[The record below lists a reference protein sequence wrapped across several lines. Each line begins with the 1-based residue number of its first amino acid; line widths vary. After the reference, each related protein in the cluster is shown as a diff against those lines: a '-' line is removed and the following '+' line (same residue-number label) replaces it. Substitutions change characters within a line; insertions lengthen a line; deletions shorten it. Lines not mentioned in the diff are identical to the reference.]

1 MNWTNL
7 WRELFGRTEFFG
19 IDMGFWVAMAA
30 VLLLVLLL
38 NVLFWGMKP
47 KHRPPCGEN
56 RPEQ

>member
-1 MNWTNL
+1 MNWAMIWVN
-7 WRELFGRTEFFG
+7 LFGTASFLG

-47 KHRPPCGEN
+47 KHRPPRGEN